1 MPKDIISPEI
11 AMLWAA
17 TELTKA
23 WVGDAK
29 VDSNAIVNTFDTIY
43 NGIMNTTNRQTSQ
56 VPQG

>member
-1 MPKDIISPEI
+1 MPKDIITPEI
-11 AMLWAA
+11 AFLWAA

-43 NGIMNTTNRQTSQ
+43 NGIINTTQRQT
-56 VPQG
+56 PQG

>member
-1 MPKDIISPEI
+1 MPKDIIAPEI
-11 AMLWAA
+11 ALLWAA

-43 NGIMNTTNRQTSQ
+43 TGIINTTKRQTPQ
-56 VPQG
+56 TPQG

>member
-1 MPKDIISPEI
+1 MPRDIISPEI
-11 AMLWAA
+11 ALLWAA

-43 NGIMNTTNRQTSQ
+43 TGIINITKIQTT
-56 VPQG
+56 QG

>member
-1 MPKDIISPEI
+1 MPENIISPEV
-11 AMLWAA
+11 ALLWAA

-43 NGIMNTTNRQTSQ
+43 NGIINTTQRQT
-56 VPQG
+56 PQG

>member
-1 MPKDIISPEI
+1 MPKDIITPEI
-11 AMLWAA
+11 ALLWAA

-43 NGIMNTTNRQTSQ
+43 AGVLNTTKRQT
-56 VPQG
+56 PQG

>member
-1 MPKDIISPEI
+1 MAQDIITPEV
-11 AMLWAA
+11 ALMWAA

-43 NGIMNTTNRQTSQ
+43 NGIINTTQRQT
-56 VPQG
+56 PQG

>member
-1 MPKDIISPEI
+1 MLKDIITPEV
-11 AMLWAA
+11 ALLWVA

-43 NGIMNTTNRQTSQ
+43 NGIINTTQRQT
-56 VPQG
+56 PQG

>member
-1 MPKDIISPEI
+1 MPENIISPEV
-11 AMLWAA
+11 ALMWVA

-43 NGIMNTTNRQTSQ
+43 NGIINTTQRQT
-56 VPQG
+56 PQG